1 MFFKLWYS
9 FEGGGR
15 KIPAS
20 LENSISFFLKEN
32 SNPASNRAVLNK
44 NTQSSD
50 YGKVVPVHYLEDNKT
65 ELFKKFK
72 FSSHLSKSTFMKY
85 LNAERIYKKPFR

>member
-50 YGKVVPVHYLEDNKT
+50 YGKVVPVHYLEDKS
-65 ELFKKFK
+65 LRKFK
-72 FSSHLSKSTFMKY
+72 FSFHLSKSTFMKY